1 MKRITKK
8 IALLLSAVCI
18 FIMVQ
23 VPGMEVQANDS
34 NNILTPTVE
43 WKVVEGE
50 TISYELTVKS
60 TFKGKFSIY
69 GYDKNVVKCEQ
80 CDYQNESGAYT
91 TYKIAITG
99 LKAGTTTV
107 QIQKGT
113 SSNDNN
119 GPVIGIPVTVTAKT
133 SEGKDDS
140 SGNTDTSGQQS
151 SQGQGSSDQQSSKDQ
166 DPSDKQSS
174 TDKDGSSSTPSED
187 TNVPTPI
194 TPEET
199 NASTSTT
206 SAHTH
211 NYTWVTVQEATKL
224 QDGLEEYKC
233 DCGMVE
239 ERSVIPSSQVYV
251 KELYGKLKDAAEN
264 GTVTFDS
271 GKLYTISDYI
281 IKKLQDR
288 NDVTTV
294 IDFEYNQAKYRMT
307 IPAGVDYTKLLEDQD
322 YFYGYFFFANE
333 VGATIENGCEDL

>member
-23 VPGMEVQANDS
+23 VPGMEVQAAFNDIIEPEGS
-34 NNILTPTVE
+34 LTVE
-43 WKVVEGE
+43 VGKTNKFELKVKNTHTGKKNITVTNKDIATCTIDDKPASTDGDYNCYWMYVTGKANGE
-50 TISYELTVKS
+50 TDVNISIEKS
-60 TFKGKFSIY
+60 EHDKSIIATTIKF
-69 GYDKNVVKCEQ
+69 
-80 CDYQNESGAYT
+80 
-91 TYKIAITG
+91 
-99 LKAGTTTV
+99 
-107 QIQKGT
+107 
-113 SSNDNN
+113 
-119 GPVIGIPVTVTAKT
+119 TVTPKSA
-133 SEGKDDS
+133 GKDDS

-151 SQGQGSSDQQSSKDQ
+151 SQGQGASGQ
-166 DPSDKQSS
+166 QSS
-174 TDKDGSSSTPSED
+174 TDKDGSSSTS
-187 TNVPTPI
+187 
-194 TPEET
+194 PEET
-199 NASTSTT
+199 NTSTSASASTT
-206 SAHTH
+206 SDHTH

-333 VGATIENGCEDL
+333 VGATIENSCEDL